1 MNTEL
6 KYTASNQTVVTE
18 TVVEFV
24 QQDSTLSQRVMGE
37 KHQVSGTYNING
49 KLCFPVG
56 TAPNA
61 SSVQFL
67 THGVGFAKS
76 YWDFFSAQYSYQDAA
91 ALKGYTTFAYDRL
104 GTGLSDHPDPI
115 QVVQGPLEVAIAHSL
130 IQLLRSGSIASTSF
144 KKVIGV
150 GHSFGSD
157 ITNAITAQYPEDV
170 DAAVLTG
177 FSVDSK
183 GMIPFLSGLDLVL
196 ANEAQPLRFG
206 ALPNGYLITESQAG
220 NQFSFFRF
228 PGFAQ
233 ELLEAGTA
241 AGETFTIGEFFTQSA
256 IMTPTPGFTG
266 PIDVVNGE
274 NDLPFCDGN
283 CVIGDKPA
291 AVKAALYPNAA
302 ASSMSYIAKDAG
314 HGLNLHYAAADAYA
328 QIFGFLASNG
338 FA

>member
-6 KYTASNQTVVTE
+6 KYTGPDNQTVVTE

-24 QQDSTLSQRVMGE
+24 QQGSTLSQQVMGE
-37 KHQVSGTYNING
+37 KHNVSGTHNING

-56 TAPNA
+56 GAPSA
-61 SSVQFL
+61 SSVQLL
-67 THGVGFAKS
+67 THGVGFDKS

-91 ALKGYTTFAYDRL
+91 ALKGYTTFSYDRL

-130 IQLLRSGSIASTSF
+130 IQLLRSGAIGSTSF

-157 ITNAITAQYPEDV
+157 ITNAITAQYPQDV

-177 FSVDSK
+177 FSVDST
-183 GMIPFLSGLDLVL
+183 GMIPFLSGLDLVI
-196 ANEAQPLRFG
+196 ANEAQPARFG
-206 ALPNGYLITESQAG
+206 ALPNGYLIAQSQAG

-233 ELLEAGTA
+233 ELLVAGTA
-241 AGETFTIGEFFTQSA
+241 AGQTFIIGEFFT
-256 IMTPTPGFTG
+256 
-266 PIDVVNGE
+266 
-274 NDLPFCDGN
+274 
-283 CVIGDKPA
+283 
-291 AVKAALYPNAA
+291 
-302 ASSMSYIAKDAG
+302 
-314 HGLNLHYAAADAYA
+314 
-328 QIFGFLASNG
+328 
-338 FA
+338 